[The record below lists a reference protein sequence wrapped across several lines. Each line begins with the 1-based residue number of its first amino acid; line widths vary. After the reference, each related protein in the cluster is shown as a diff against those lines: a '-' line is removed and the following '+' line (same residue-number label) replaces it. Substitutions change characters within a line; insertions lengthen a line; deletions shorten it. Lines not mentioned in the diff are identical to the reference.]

1 MKIGILGGT
10 GPEGEG
16 LASRLATAGFEVAI
30 GSRSAAKARQKAQE
44 LTERLGGPVLG
55 GAENAEIAASCNFVF
70 LTTPFEGA
78 PGVLRACRSVFPQET
93 ILVDVTVPLRFT
105 KGIPEVLRL
114 EEGSGSQHLATLLPE
129 QVAIVSAFKSIPAKL
144 MADVDDP
151 LDCDVFVCSDVKDAK
166 RRVIEAISRIKD
178 LRPLDA
184 GPLSMARTDELMC
197 ALAIR
202 LNRRYGGQHGRFRVL
217 GLNDAGGEE
226 QHR

>member
-1 MKIGILGGT
+1 MRIGILGGT

-16 LASRLATAGFEVAI
+16 LASRLATAGFEISI
-30 GSRSAAKARQKAQE
+30 GSRSAEKARQKAQE
-44 LTERLGGPVLG
+44 LTERLGGPLLG
-55 GAENAEIAASCNFVF
+55 GAENSEIAASCPF
-70 LTTPFEGA
+70 LFLATPFEGA
-78 PGVLRACRSVFPQET
+78 LEVLRPCHSVFPPGT

-105 KGIPEVLRL
+105 KGIPEVLRV

-129 QVAIVSAFKSIPAKL
+129 RVALVSAFKSIPATL

-151 LDCDVFVCSDVKDAK
+151 LDCDVFVCSDVEDAK
-166 RRVIEAISRIKD
+166 QRVIEVISRIEQ

-202 LNRRYGGQHGRFRVL
+202 LNRRYGGKHGRFRVL
-217 GLNDAGGEE
+217 GLNDTGRGEK
-226 QHR
+226 HL